1 MKIYKINKTT
11 FSEDFSTEPKFVGKR
26 EDKFKKKNAFLKIR
40 TIFIIRQ
47 KIY

>member
-26 EDKFKKKNAFLKIR
+26 EDKFKKKSFLKIR